1 VSWKVGIVL
10 ATYNGAAHVEEQV
23 RSVQAQDFSGWRLF
37 ARDDGSS
44 DDTSARLARLA
55 AQDPRIT
62 VLEAGER
69 LGVVG
74 NFAALLAHARRAGA
88 EYVFPCDQDDV
99 WLPAKVSRSLAV
111 MAQLEAEHGRE
122 TPLLVHSDLAVVD
135 EALRPLYP
143 SFLRR
148 QGIRHQEVDPLNVL
162 LVQNFVTGCASLLN
176 GALLD
181 LALPVPERCIMHD
194 WWIAQ
199 CAAARGAIGFIPE
212 ATILYR
218 QHGTN
223 QIGATGALGN
233 LNVLDAAG
241 RKRFVRSWKV
251 GVQSVE
257 QAGTLLERLPE
268 RGGAAERV
276 LDLLGAFAR
285 ISGEPPLRRV
295 RILRRR
301 GIRRQSSFRTMLLY
315 AQTALLGVGAGSG
328 SKGR

>member
-10 ATYNGAAHVEEQV
+10 ATYNGAAHVDEQV
-23 RSVQAQDFSGWRLF
+23 RSVQAQDFSDWRLF
-37 ARDDGSS
+37 ARDDGST
-44 DDTSARLARLA
+44 DDTRARLAKLA
-55 AQDPRIT
+55 SEDPRIT

-74 NFAALLAHARRAGA
+74 NFAALLTHARRAGA
-88 EYVFPCDQDDV
+88 KYVFPCDQDDV

-111 MAQLEAEHGRE
+111 MERLEAEHGRE

-148 QGIRHQEVDPLNVL
+148 QGIGHEAVDPLNVL

-181 LALPVPERCIMHD
+181 LALPLPERCIMHD

-199 CAAARGAIGFIPE
+199 CAAAAGAIGFMSE

-223 QIGATGALGN
+223 QIGSTGAFGN

-241 RKRFVRSWKV
+241 RERFVRSWKV

-257 QAGTLLERLPE
+257 QAGTLLERLRE

-276 LDLLGAFAR
+276 FDLLGAYAR
-285 ISGEPPLRRV
+285 ISGEPPLQ
-295 RILRRR
+295 RIRTLRRHH
-301 GIRRQSSFRTMLLY
+301 IRRQRPFGTMALY
-315 AQTALLGVGAGSG
+315 VRTALLGVAAGGADAT
-328 SKGR
+328 R